1 MQSLKAT
8 ATPLPIL
15 LVVDDDELVLD
26 GLEATFED
34 DFRVLTAGSA
44 ERARELVA
52 EHTIDIVIS
61 DDRLPQET
69 GVSFLGWLAQ
79 EQPGAVR
86 ILLTGFFSEPG
97 DVRRAISQGR
107 MWHYMRKPWEAG
119 SMENIVQRALESRQ
133 LALSA
138 QAAERR
144 YRRLYDAV
152 PCPLVTA
159 DSQGKA
165 LTWNPSFAQ
174 FFGDWPQ
181 GGLSV
186 AERLPPGVWTSLV
199 EQVLRSEDGGAQAP
213 VTVEGP
219 GGALSFTLRLHQNS
233 AQSFTAALAPAVASM
248 PKPAVQAADLGP
260 SILLLAEDQG
270 QRRLLSRALGKG
282 GMRTATAE
290 DLDQAVS
297 LLESAPPSMVL
308 AQGDIQVLPGLQM
321 LLRRFP
327 GRPILLCTPDVDQPA
342 IQALATRGVQLLAM
356 PYSLTDLLD
365 AVKGRLPG

>member
-1 MQSLKAT
+1 MKAT
-8 ATPLPIL
+8 ATPLPVL

-34 DFRVLTAGSA
+34 DFQVLTAGSA

-133 LALSA
+133 LALA
-138 QAAERR
+138 VQAAERR
-144 YRRLYDAV
+144 YQALYDAV

-159 DSQGKA
+159 DAHGKG
-165 LTWNPSFAQ
+165 LNWNPSFAELFQ
-174 FFGDWPQ
+174 DWPQ
-181 GGLSV
+181 AGLSV
-186 AERLPPGVWTSLV
+186 AERLPEGMWTSLV
-199 EQVLRSEDGGAQAP
+199 AQVLDSEDGVAQAQLR
-213 VTVEGP
+213 VQGP
-219 GGALSFTLRLHQNS
+219 GGARPFILRLHQNS
-233 AQSFTAALAPAVASM
+233 PQSFTVALSPVVASQ
-248 PKPAVQAADLGP
+248 PPAQAPVPSAETGP
-260 SILLLAEDQG
+260 SILLLAEDED
-270 QRRLLSRALGKG
+270 QRRLLGRALGKA
-282 GMRTATAE
+282 GMRTVTAE
-290 DLDQAVS
+290 NLAHAVS
-297 LLESAPPSMVL
+297 LLESAPPAMVL
-308 AQGDIQVLPGLQM
+308 AQGDIEVVPGLQM

-327 GRPILLCTPDVDQPA
+327 GRPILLCTPDVDRPA
-342 IQALATRGVQLLAM
+342 VQALATRGVQLLAM
-356 PYSLTDLLD
+356 PYSLADLTD